1 MLHDAVGH
9 PLTGPDRL
17 EVPLASLSVPMSLL
31 RRDGMRPRS
40 AGGRPLSRG
49 SGLTRVPLLG
59 DSRAMSVIRTPE
71 ERFRDPAG
79 DAVGREIAAF
89 LANDDGRR

>member
-1 MLHDAVGH
+1 
-9 PLTGPDRL
+9 
-17 EVPLASLSVPMSLL
+17 
-31 RRDGMRPRS
+31 
-40 AGGRPLSRG
+40 
-49 SGLTRVPLLG
+49 
-59 DSRAMSVIRTPE
+59 MSVIRTPE